1 MATFSDPDPAAEMPT
16 AAVIRRLKLSPEVA
30 WYLVSRG
37 IPLPKHPPLHKTPE
51 PRRVP
56 GAAFDPAKVDRVLAV
71 FHELRHTK
79 GRLAGKPLDP
89 DPWEVAYIIAPIF
102 GWVHQNDVG
111 EWVRIINEA
120 YIEVPRKN
128 GKSTIAGGIGIY
140 LTCSD
145 NEAGAEVVAAATTKD
160 QAGFVFAPIKKL
172 AETSPAMRGKVRA
185 LSSRIV
191 HPRTGSYFQ
200 VISSVGDAQHVANL

>member
-71 FHELRHTK
+71 FH
-79 GRLAGKPLDP
+79 
-89 DPWEVAYIIAPIF
+89 
-102 GWVHQNDVG
+102 
-111 EWVRIINEA
+111 
-120 YIEVPRKN
+120 
-128 GKSTIAGGIGIY
+128 
-140 LTCSD
+140 
-145 NEAGAEVVAAATTKD
+145 
-160 QAGFVFAPIKKL
+160 
-172 AETSPAMRGKVRA
+172 
-185 LSSRIV
+185 
-191 HPRTGSYFQ
+191 
-200 VISSVGDAQHVANL
+200 